1 MSEKAWQDLYSE
13 VGLALKPSPIR
24 ELLKLTK
31 RPGMISFAGGNPDPA
46 IFPVKQ
52 FAEAAQI
59 FASRGEE
66 VLQYGTTEGFE
77 PLKAFLAEWMAPKM
91 GRVTQSEEMLIT
103 TGSQQVTDL
112 FCSVMV
118 NPGDTVI
125 VEEPTYP
132 GALHTMRN
140 HRVRFLGVPCD
151 ENGMQVELLPGL
163 IAKARAEGQKIKFI
177 YSIVNFQNPS
187 GYTLSAER
195 RRRLLEIAVET
206 GIPIYEDD
214 PYGMLRYSGEDE
226 PTIFSMDTQGMVLY
240 AGSFSKILAP
250 GSRVGW
256 VVAPK
261 DVTRKMVMVKQ
272 GVDMCTSVVAQAA
285 VYEYCRLGHLDGHLP
300 KILDH
305 YRKKRDAMAEAFRS
319 ALPPD
324 AVYSIPDGGFFFWIR
339 LPGID
344 TKELFFKAVDKG
356 VAFVVGE
363 SFYPSGGGKDYLRAC
378 FTFAQPEEIAEGA
391 RRLALAIKEVTG
403 K

>member
-77 PLKAFLAEWMAPKM
+77 PLKTFLAEWMAPKM

-214 PYGMLRYSGEDE
+214 QYGMLRYSGADE

-285 VYEYCRLGHLDGHLP
+285 VYE
-300 KILDH
+300 
-305 YRKKRDAMAEAFRS
+305 
-319 ALPPD
+319 
-324 AVYSIPDGGFFFWIR
+324 
-339 LPGID
+339 
-344 TKELFFKAVDKG
+344 
-356 VAFVVGE
+356 
-363 SFYPSGGGKDYLRAC
+363 
-378 FTFAQPEEIAEGA
+378 
-391 RRLALAIKEVTG
+391 
-403 K
+403 